1 MERPQWSLLTVLVS
15 TTSLRSWSSESLTTD
30 LSRINGSFV
39 IGRNTAFTY
48 KGKHVDLKRIGRELN
63 VRYVLEG
70 SVQRASNRMRVSV
83 QLIDAESGNHLWA
96 ERFDKPLA
104 DLFDMQ
110 DEIVARLANALS
122 AQLFAVEARR
132 AEQVPTPDAMDLCFQ
147 GRAWYNKGITPDNLA
162 KARVLYERAL
172 VLDPPNVSGLV
183 GIAAVDLAVALNF
196 LPDDRAARLA
206 AAEAVATKAVSL
218 APENAVAHLCLGLV
232 QIHTN
237 RASQGV
243 RECERALELNRNLAN
258 AHAQIGAAKLRL
270 GRAEDTEAHVQEALR
285 LSPHDT
291 LLYGWCTIAGV
302 AKLYLDKEDEA
313 VAWLRRST
321 ETNTN
326 FSSSHFGLAAALAHL
341 GRLTEAR
348 SEARAGLSIN
358 PTFNIS
364 RMRASGSSDNPTAVA
379 GRERIIDGLRKAGVP
394 EE

>member
-1 MERPQWSLLTVLVS
+1 MQ
-15 TTSLRSWSSESLTTD
+15 
-30 LSRINGSFV
+30 
-39 IGRNTAFTY
+39 IGRY
-48 KGKHVDLKRIGRELN
+48 LN

-70 SVQRASNRMRVSV
+70 SVQRAGARMRVSV
-83 QLIDAESGNHLWA
+83 QLIDAESGNLLWA

-122 AQLFAVEARR
+122 AQLFAAEARR
-132 AEQVPTPDAMDLCFQ
+132 AERAPNPDSMDLTFQ

-162 KARVLYERAL
+162 EARLLYERAL
-172 VLDPPNVSGLV
+172 VLDPANVWGLV

-206 AAEAVATKAVSL
+206 AAEVIANKAVSV
-218 APENAVAHLCLGLV
+218 APENAVAHLCLGIV

-243 RECERALELNRNLAN
+243 RECGRALELNRNLAN
-258 AHAQIGAAKLRL
+258 AHAQIGAGKLRL
-270 GRAEDTEAHVQEALR
+270 GQAEDTEAHIQEALR

-291 LLYGWCTIAGV
+291 FAYGWCTIAGV
-302 AKLYLDKEDEA
+302 AKLYLSKEEEA
-313 VAWLRRST
+313 VAWLRRSI
-321 ETNTN
+321 EANTN
-326 FSSSHFGLAAALAHL
+326 HASSHFGLAAALARL
-341 GRLTEAR
+341 GRLPEAR
-348 SEARAGLSIN
+348 SEAQAGLAIN
-358 PTFNIS
+358 PTFTIS